1 MMRFELDGSSNRI
14 IMSEN
19 INFYLLTITLHG
31 LLMIFFLV
39 MPALLGSYGNYLMP
53 IYLGAS
59 EVIYP
64 RLNNISLLI
73 IPFSYTLMVLSMIS
87 EYGSGV
93 GWTLYPP
100 LSTSLMTL
108 TSVGMDLILYSL
120 LVSGIS
126 TSLTSINFI
135 VTLHVWKP
143 VIIPLSSMD
152 IYVWSLVLVGYML
165 VVVLPILTG
174 AIVMLITDLQYNT
187 VFFDPLYGGD
197 PVFYQ
202 HVFWFFGH
210 PEVYVLIIPGFGLVS
225 NVMGE
230 LMNVLIFG
238 NQSMILAQSCITY
251 IGSLVW
257 SHHMFVVGMEL
268 DSRGYFMTATM
279 LISLP
284 TGCKIF
290 SWLCS
295 YSG

>member
-1 MMRFELDGSSNRI
+1 
-14 IMSEN
+14 
-19 INFYLLTITLHG
+19 
-31 LLMIFFLV
+31 
-39 MPALLGSYGNYLMP
+39 MP

-64 RLNNISLLI
+64 RLNNISVLI
-73 IPFSYTLMVLSMIS
+73 IPSSYTLMVLSMIS

-126 TSLTSINFI
+126 TSLTSVNFI

-295 YSG
+295 YSC